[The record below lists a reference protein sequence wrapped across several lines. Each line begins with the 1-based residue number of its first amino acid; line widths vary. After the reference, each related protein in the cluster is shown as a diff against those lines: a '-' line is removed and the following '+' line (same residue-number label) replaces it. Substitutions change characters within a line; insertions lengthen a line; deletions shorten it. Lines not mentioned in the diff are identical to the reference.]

1 MPVSS
6 ETAVNFDQEAAAA
19 YLNVSTQWLE
29 SRRHDGLGP
38 PFAKLGRRIIY
49 RKSDLDAFVAQRVV
63 NSTQAHR
70 N

>member
-1 MPVSS
+1 MAITT

-29 SRRHDGLGP
+29 SRRQDGSGP

-49 RKSDLDAFVAQRVV
+49 RKSDLEAFVAQRLV

>member
-1 MPVSS
+1 MRDSPD
-6 ETAVNFDQEAAAA
+6 AMINFDQDAAAA

-29 SRRHDGLGP
+29 SRRQDGAGP

-49 RKSDLDAFVAQRVV
+49 RKADLDAFVAQRLVS
-63 NSTQAHR
+63 STQTHR

>member
-1 MPVSS
+1 MSS
-6 ETAVNFDQEAAAA
+6 TPETAVNFDQDAAAA

-49 RKSDLDAFVAQRVV
+49 RKSDLDAFVAQKLI
-63 NSTQAHR
+63 NSIR
-70 N
+70 GN

>member
-1 MPVSS
+1 MT

-29 SRRHDGLGP
+29 NRRQDGFGP

-49 RKSDLDAFVAQRVV
+49 RKSDLDAFVAQKLVT
-63 NSTQAHR
+63 STQTHR
-70 N
+70 P